1 MDGQWDA
8 IVIGAGHN
16 GLAAARVLAQR
27 GRRVLV
33 LEKNRYAGGMAGTRE
48 IFPGCRNE
56 VGASALFPIAPE
68 VLDFL
73 QFERHGVEFIE
84 LPVMAINLAGPGHK
98 PIMFYRSARRQLW
111 HLLRHH
117 GPAALAG
124 FAKFAKF
131 VAYPASV
138 MDRFNPGCTP
148 RSLDEL
154 LSGAPDEARRE
165 QLRLAFTGSAMD
177 VIDRFFPD
185 PRKHHTFRSLLAF
198 AAIQSTY
205 KGPYTPGSALCLV
218 YTFAQSGD
226 SGLMRRVKGG
236 MGSLSEAL
244 ARSIEAVGGTVRLG
258 ATVDQVLLEDG
269 RATGVVLKGGETLRA
284 RVVLS
289 NLDRPATFQRLVGE
303 RHLDEAI
310 ANKVAAA
317 EHRGA
322 WVHMLF
328 RLDGLPAYGGEWAW
342 LNRDVHNRFGGAMV
356 ASPEELQRSFETCD
370 AGQLPDSM
378 PVAFQF
384 PSVMDPSLA
393 PAGQHVAS
401 AYGFCFPCKAPKS
414 ERGRLRDA
422 GRGQGHRYHLRLPAR
437 FPRAHPRPGGVFL
450 GSLREHARRDRGRF
464 HPWPDPSR
472 EHARRARDGAGL
484 RAPHADRGP
493 VDVRLRLP
501 PGPGRHLPARL
512 QLRAG
517 GRSRVGVSDRAC
529 PRPPPPAR
537 EDGTT
542 QFDIRFPAAVSK
554 YHSPAWLVRMRKPPS
569 CRRR

>member
-27 GRRVLV
+27 GRHVIV
-33 LEKNRYAGGMAGTRE
+33 LEKNRYAGGMAGTRQ

-73 QFERHGVEFIE
+73 QFERHGVEFID

-98 PIMFYRSARRQLW
+98 PIMFYRSPRRQLW

-154 LSGAPDEARRE
+154 LREAPDEARRE

-258 ATVDQVLLEDG
+258 ATVDHVLLENG
-269 RATGVVLKGGETLRA
+269 RASGVVLKGGETLRA

-303 RHLDEAI
+303 RHLDESI

-342 LNRDVHNRFGGAMV
+342 LNSDVHNRFGGAMV
-356 ASPEELQRSFETCD
+356 TSPEELQRSFETCD

-422 GRGQGHRYHLRLPAR
+422 AADKVIDTISGYLPD
-437 FPRAHPRPGGVFL
+437 F
-450 GSLREHARRDRGRF
+450 
-464 HPWPDPSR
+464 
-472 EHARRARDGAGL
+472 RARIVDRAVFSSDHFASMHGATEGDFTHGL
-484 RAPHADRGP
+484 IHPENMLGERAMVPGSAHRTPIEGLWMCGSACH
-493 VDVRLRLP
+493 
-501 PGPGRHLPARL
+501 PGPGVTFLPGYNCGLEVDRALALPAVPV
-512 QLRAG
+512 A
-517 GRSRVGVSDRAC
+517 SDVARVA
-529 PRPPPPAR
+529 
-537 EDGTT
+537 
-542 QFDIRFPAAVSK
+542 
-554 YHSPAWLVRMRKPPS
+554 
-569 CRRR
+569 